1 MSSLSLWESRAAG
14 PERGPELS
22 LNTAMGWSPDQPIPV
37 GGRET
42 AHNNSETAHN
52 NSETAHNSSE
62 TTHNSLLG
70 KPFPSIDEQI
80 DGTIYVGL
88 RGIPTEA

>member
-52 NSETAHNSSE
+52 SSE